1 MARLKVKQISDFQ
14 SAVQNL
20 IDNDSDQNASII
32 AQISSDLAAEI
43 TATNGDVSSID
54 GEISGLKSTDVVLSD
69 ALAAEIT
76 ATNGDIS
83 SIDVVLGGLAGA
95 TTVSS
100 LETRISVEE
109 DQNSTDHAT
118 LSAALSTE
126 IATTNSEVTSLEA
139 VDGSLETRLSEEED
153 ARASVDTALS
163 GEIATEKGRID
174 AILSGSTTTLDQ
186 FAEVISYVDSLD
198 TADGGALTSQIA
210 SLEAVVSTNTSNDV
224 VLSAALSTEIATTNS
239 EVTSLDTYIDGVSS
253 DLAAEITAT
262 NGDVSSI
269 DVVLGSVATAANVTS
284 LDTYIDGVSA
294 DLSAEIAATNGE
306 VTSLEGDVSSID
318 VRLDAA
324 DSGISSLDT
333 ALDGFAK
340 EAYVHGA
347 FSGIV
352 TGGGM
357 TELVVDTTG
366 VQLDGGANATE
377 SGNTVNVDLVTAIEG
392 NNDLEREANLV
403 FVTINGQ
410 YVNHDAIRINSPLG
424 FSVIGGQLGFNIEA
438 DDVFEFK
445 YIAD

>member
-1 MARLKVKQISDFQ
+1 MARLKVKQISDFS

-32 AQISSDLAAEI
+32 AQISSDLAGEI
-43 TATNGDVSSID
+43 AATNGDVTSIE
-54 GEISGLKSTDVVLSD
+54 GEISGLKSTDVVLSN

-76 ATNGDIS
+76 ATNGYVS
-83 SIDVVLGGLAGA
+83 SIDVVLGSLAGA
-95 TTVSS
+95 ATVSS
-100 LETRISVEE
+100 LETRISTEE
-109 DQNSTDHAT
+109 DQNSSDHAT
-118 LSAALSTE
+118 LSGALSTE
-126 IATTNSEVTSLEA
+126 IAATNSEVTSLIA
-139 VDGSLETRLSEEED
+139 VDGSLETRLSNEED
-153 ARASVDTALS
+153 RADSVETALS

-174 AILSGSTTTLDQ
+174 AILSGSTTNLDQ

-210 SLEAVVSTNTSNDV
+210 SLEVVVSTNTSSDV

-269 DVVLGSVATAANVTS
+269 DVVLGSAATAANVTS

-294 DLSAEIAATNGE
+294 DLAAEIAATNGE

-318 VRLDAA
+318 VRLSTA
-324 DSGISSLDT
+324 DSGIASLDT

-377 SGNTVNVDLVTAIEG
+377 AANTVTVDLVRAIEG
-392 NNDLEREANLV
+392 NSDLEREANLV
-403 FVTINGQ
+403 FVTVNGQ
-410 YVNHDAIRINSPLG
+410 YVNHDAIRINSATG

-445 YIAD
+445 YIVD